1 MNARSRLRQFAAD
14 ERGQSVIF
22 FAFFTLF
29 GLAMLAIVVESSG
42 VYLQR
47 RNLQNAADAA
57 ALAGAQSLTGLAAS
71 ETPAVAAA
79 HDWADKNITG
89 TTFFQAQVEN
99 NYTQVRVTVKK
110 RSSTAFAGW
119 LSFGSPEVTARATAR
134 IASPLLPGPGVVPLA
149 IDLETYNNC
158 IQGGQCTNVTLK
170 EYSSNN
176 SNPRNS
182 YGLLDLGG
190 LGGGANEVCNYLIGG
205 STVGIAD
212 PDNEKQGNVS
222 SLHNCLDDRMTA
234 ADHNDC
240 LTIGEVLD
248 GNGALKDRCNPLS
261 GAGKG
266 ADPSYPD
273 AQPTAVI
280 IIPVVT
286 DFSGTGCSG
295 AHCVDIVGSGTQ
307 LRTFAFFLIDRT
319 TVTRINGVGPTCNVS
334 GQCWITG
341 QFLDTWFA
349 PVSTRFDQPTGTYD
363 PNASLLKIVQL
374 VD

>member
-1 MNARSRLRQFAAD
+1 MKTFGWLRDAERD
-14 ERGQSVIF
+14 ESGQSAIF
-22 FAFFTLF
+22 FAFFTIF
-29 GLAMLAIVVESSG
+29 VLAILAIVVESSG

-71 ETPAVAAA
+71 ETPAQSAAQA
-79 HDWADKNITG
+79 YKDNNISGSTY
-89 TTFFQAQVEN
+89 FLAEVQN
-99 NYTQVRVTVKK
+99 SYTQVEVTVKK
-110 RSSTAFAGW
+110 KSSTAFAGW
-119 LSFGSPEVTARATAR
+119 LSFGEPEVTAKATAR

-149 IDLETYNNC
+149 IDNSTYNNC
-158 IQGGQCTNVTLK
+158 IQGGACTGVTLK
-170 EYSSNN
+170 EESGNN
-176 SNPRNS
+176 SVPRNS
-182 YGLLDLGG
+182 YGLLDMGG
-190 LGGGANEVCNYLIGG
+190 VGGGANEVCDYLIGG
-205 STVGIAD
+205 STVPITD
-212 PDNEKQGNVS
+212 PNNEKQGNVS

-240 LTIGEVLD
+240 LLINEVLD

-266 ADPSYPD
+266 ADPSYPN

-280 IIPVVT
+280 VIPVVT

-295 AHCVDIVGSGTQ
+295 SHCVDIVGSGQQ
-307 LRTFAFFLIDRT
+307 LRTFAIFLIDLT
-319 TVTRINGVGPTCNVS
+319 TVERVGNVGPTCNNS

-341 QFLDTWFA
+341 RFLLTHFA
-349 PVSTRFDQPTGTYD
+349 PVSTRFDLPTGTYD
-363 PNASLLKIVQL
+363 PNASLLKIIQL